1 MQEDFT
7 LFLTVALLQIYSSSQ
22 TDTFRL
28 NLDKVLFPT
37 HIFYTFRFAWI
48 LRTVSVYIRFCDN
61 HRFML

>member
-7 LFLTVALLQIYSSSQ
+7 LFLTVALLQIYDSPQ

-37 HIFYTFRFAWI
+37 HNFLHISFY
-48 LRTVSVYIRFCDN
+48 LDPKSCVSLNQVF
-61 HRFML
+61 